1 MFGDCPGRACVEP
14 FRPARRTGMKP
25 LSVESENVQ
34 EILNIGRAS
43 VQIVHDVKNQ
53 LNGLKLYATF
63 LRKRMEKHESPADE
77 QETVLKL
84 IAGLERAA
92 ADMTTLV
99 RYGRPFEPRLRPDVN
114 LTRLVRSAFEN
125 SAVEMTG
132 EESEFAGSFDAEA
145 LGEAL
150 RIVAGRGV
158 SAAGVSLR
166 KVGGGENESPRAF
179 VEWRSGFAASAN
191 DDADPFRSFA
201 GGEGLRMA
209 LAAKIIE
216 AHRGTAE
223 RLSEDDGGGAKG
235 AGGANLRITLPLA

>member
-1 MFGDCPGRACVEP
+1 MESFH
-14 FRPARRTGMKP
+14 PARRTDMKP
-25 LSVESENVQ
+25 LPVESENVQ

-63 LRKRMEKHESPADE
+63 LRKRMEKHERPADE

-92 ADMTTLV
+92 ADMTILV
-99 RYGRPFEPRLRPDVN
+99 RYGRPFEPRPHPDVN
-114 LTRLVRSAFEN
+114 LAPLVRSAFEN

-150 RIVAGRGV
+150 RIVAQRGV

-179 VEWRSGFAASAN
+179 VEWRSGFADFAKDA
-191 DDADPFRSFA
+191 ADPFRSFI

-223 RLSEDDGGGAKG
+223 RLSEKDDGGGGDEG